1 MAEQHKRAAAEYEKQ
16 ARDAKALLE
25 KLRAESKL
33 KAKEIGSLRKREQ
46 LPERSAESKV
56 VVAQKETELAE
67 EKGARAEA
75 ERALAEAQHGLELL
89 RTQLEELQAQSK
101 AIMASRV

>member
-1 MAEQHKRAAAEYEKQ
+1 M
-16 ARDAKALLE
+16 
-25 KLRAESKL
+25 
-33 KAKEIGSLRKREQ
+33 
-46 LPERSAESKV
+46 

-101 AIMASRV
+101 TIMASRSELADQVKQQGEHVARLEKEKESLLIEIEKLRMVVAVIRSWKS